1 MDLTLL
7 LKGGQ
12 AAELVLGVENLIQK
26 LPEDLGLS
34 IGYGPTAIELAVEM
48 LQKPA
53 KESGD
58 PFFGELNE
66 KQSML
71 GRDRAF
77 ALDAIGAVHGDRPL
91 TLGNRVR

>member
-7 LKGGQ
+7 LIGERSP
-12 AAELVLGVENLIQK
+12 ELVLGLEDLIQK
-26 LPEDLGLS
+26 VPEDLGLLV
-34 IGYGPTAIELAVEM
+34 GYGPTAIELAVEM

-58 PFFGELNE
+58 PFLGELHE

-71 GRDRAF
+71 RCDRAF

-91 TLGNRVR
+91 A